1 MMKNLKL
8 ITIVWVLFLF
18 LSCQHGIQKG
28 QAISRNHINYI
39 RSLGLL
45 SDNERIILFDSQYKI
60 RVSGNFF
67 TDRRIAAYW
76 TDEQDPAKSYI
87 NYALYPGI
95 DSIKT
100 NYNIKAKGYISYLEV
115 FASGGRKFRVLV
127 KADSAETKY
136 FFDSAVAAWEKSRL
150 TGHH

>member
-1 MMKNLKL
+1 MKNLKP
-8 ITIVWVLFLF
+8 ITIAGVFFLF
-18 LSCQHGIQKG
+18 WSCQHGIQKG

-45 SDNERIILFDSQYKI
+45 SGNEHIILFDSQYKI

-87 NYALYPGI
+87 NYALYPDI
-95 DSIKT
+95 DSIKM
-100 NYNIKAKGYISYLEV
+100 NYNIKAKSDISYLEV
-115 FASGGRKFRVLV
+115 FASDGKKFRVLV

-136 FFDSAVAAWEKSRL
+136 FFDNAIATWKKKRQII
-150 TGHH
+150 TQ